1 MGILTSYIGNQM
13 GTNPAANTGDFLA
26 NYFGQQLGANT
37 NNPQANI
44 QPQSTTINYNQ
55 DGSAEVTHKQTVGAN
70 SVPQTT
76 APAAPA
82 TYDLPQ
88 SYQTAMVN
96 PQPQPAPQPV
106 PGMQP
111 FQNAVQATNA
121 PAQVPQA
128 TAPVAP
134 PQPQPYVPPRAP
146 QGVFGNMIQAE
157 SGGQQYNPQGGVLTS
172 PKGAVGIAQVMPST
186 AAQPGYG
193 VAPATPQELATP
205 QGNMLFGQRYF
216 EGMYNKFGQ
225 DPEKA
230 AAAYNAGPATIERAM
245 QTADQHGGT
254 WKDYIPAETKG
265 YLTKVFPKGEENIKK
280 IQPLIAGTAGSDI
293 GMTPEEQ
300 AIHHMVLNSGDVNA
314 LGMGTYAGDHLI
326 SKEGGTKY
334 AYADQHATVL
344 EQNKLQKE
352 AEKKA
357 QQIVMDGGV
366 GLQRALKDDSEEG
379 SYLKAYL
386 FQRLGLHDLAKNEQQ
401 KLGAGDMWAQTMVN
415 GAPAWVKFNGQG
427 APVKGY
433 NSEGELSGK
442 DLINTLNMKG
452 VTTHTGKMQ
461 DIETNKIYYEQTTP
475 FGPRLVDNQ
484 GNVFTGDSSKLRA
497 YGIGSDIATKN
508 ILQLQQLRND
518 LLNKP
523 LQEQANFLAKFNA
536 ENGTNYSLPQVI
548 NSQAP
553 MTAGPNQAPVTGG
566 QPAPSAPQPGA
577 VEINQQGGTAT
588 IPAQGAVAPQA
599 APARALVAGPAVPGQ
614 APQAAPAQVKTGP
627 TPQAGTAPSPYPG
640 IPGVGAPPVPF
651 ANESPAAFASR
662 KKAYDEELAKHAA
675 DVAKIKE
682 ALPNTQ
688 AQADQML
695 NTVNDV
701 INHPGFE
708 TNVGLKG
715 VTGYLQLPGTEAR
728 NWKAKYDQ
736 LMGQEFLDAFSG
748 LKGGGAISD
757 KEGAAATKAR
767 AALSDPGIS
776 ETEFKRNAQILTDTI
791 KRGINRQRMMAG
803 EEPDPKYMLGNGNEE
818 ENAKAYDWLKKHP
831 NDKNAPAVR
840 QRLGI

>member
-13 GTNPAANTGDFLA
+13 GSNPAASTGDFLA

-37 NNPQANI
+37 NNPQANV

-55 DGSAEVTHKQTVGAN
+55 DGSAEVTHKQTVGTN
-70 SVPQTT
+70 SQPQATTPQTAVQPI
-76 APAAPA
+76 APTMPV
-82 TYDLPQ
+82 
-88 SYQTAMVN
+88 SYQTAMAN
-96 PQPQPAPQPV
+96 QTPQPAPQPV

-111 FQNAVQATNA
+111 FQNATQVSNA
-121 PAQVPQA
+121 PAQMPQA

-134 PQPQPYVPPRAP
+134 QPYTPPQAP
-146 QGVFGNMIQAE
+146 QGTFGRMIQAE
-157 SGGQQYNPQGGVLTS
+157 SGGQQFNPDGTIVTS
-172 PKGAVGIAQVMPST
+172 PKGAVGIAQVMPTT

-216 EGMYNKFGQ
+216 EGMYNHFGQ

-230 AAAYNAGPATIERAM
+230 AAAYNAGPGTIERAM
-245 QTADQHGGT
+245 QTADQRGGT
-254 WKDYIPAETKG
+254 WKDYIPKETQD
-265 YLTKVFPKGEENIKK
+265 YLAKVMPAGEKTTKK
-280 IQPLIAGTAGSDI
+280 IGPIIAGIPSSDV

-300 AIHHMVLNSGDVNA
+300 AVHHIVLNSGDVSA
-314 LGMGTYAGDHLI
+314 LGQGTYAGDHLI
-326 SKEGGTKY
+326 DPATKR
-334 AYADQHATVL
+334 AYADEHATQL
-344 EQNKLQKE
+344 EKNKMQAE
-352 AEKKA
+352 AEKKV
-357 QQIVMDGGV
+357 QQIVANGGA
-366 GLQRALKDDSEEG
+366 GMQRALKEEGEEG

-386 FQRLGLHDLAKNEQQ
+386 FHRLGLTDLAKNEQQ
-401 KLGAGDMWAQTMVN
+401 KLGAGDMWGQTIVD
-415 GAPAWVKFNGQG
+415 GKPAWVKYNGQG

-433 NSEGELSGK
+433 NSEGELSSK

-452 VTTHTGKMQ
+452 VTQHTGKMQ
-461 DIETNKIYYEQTTP
+461 DVTTGEIYYEQTTP

-484 GNVFTGDSSKLRA
+484 GKVYSGSSANLRA
-497 YGIGSDIATKN
+497 YGIGSDVATKN
-508 ILQLQQLRND
+508 IIQLQTLRND

-553 MTAGPNQAPVTGG
+553 MTAAPNQAPVTGG
-566 QPAPSAPQPGA
+566 QPVPTATPTSGGA
-577 VEINQQGGTAT
+577 V
-588 IPAQGAVAPQA
+588 VPQA
-599 APARALVAGPAVPGQ
+599 APQPAPVSGPVVPGQ

-627 TPQAGTAPSPYPG
+627 TPQAGTVPSPYPG

-651 ANESPAAFASR
+651 ANEPPAAFASR

-791 KRGINRQRMMAG
+791 KRGINRQRQMAG
-803 EEPDPKYMLGNGNEE
+803 EAPEPKYMLGDQDEE
-818 ENAKAYDWLKKHP
+818 HKKAAYEWAKSHP
-831 NDKNAPAVR
+831 EDKRSPQILAK
-840 QRLGI
+840 LGVS